1 MPGTAVEQVEA
12 QDLAARNAVNR
23 TLATANVLAASS
35 LLRADLRGKVDD
47 VRAIAITLHQ
57 LGVPPTI
64 PNMNLAYVVKG
75 RVEFEVRLWTALAAR
90 AGHEVWVDADHEG
103 ATAYLRRSDSGRTF
117 SVTFTWDD
125 AVRAGLNLT
134 RTKEGKIVDSET
146 YKKFP
151 TDMLAWRALGRVV
164 KRYAPEVIAGLA
176 DAGDTPVA
184 RPRPRPLPADP
195 DGLYPA
201 AGRHYPETDEIVDG
215 EIVEQGEDVGIPGHA
230 TAAPPGPGTEADPD
244 EWAAFLQ
251 WKQAGEP
258 RDENG
263 YPADVPAPA
272 QMSEGGGQ
280 AGETRPAPEVRPPS
294 GPIERT
300 SAPLPRLATGGVDWK
315 DACKRHS
322 VTQADLL
329 RQAQEFSR
337 GRALPVPETLAEI
350 TDEQVVADLADWL
363 AE

>member
-1 MPGTAVEQVEA
+1 MSNEGDTMPGTAVEQVEA

-103 ATAYLRRSDSGRTF
+103 ATAYLRRSDSGRTY

-164 KRYAPEVIAGLA
+164 KRYAPEVVAGMVET
-176 DAGDTPVA
+176 DNSPVA
-184 RPRPRPLPADP
+184 HPRARPLPADQ
-195 DGLYPA
+195 DGYVPA
-201 AGRHYPETDEIVDG
+201 GGRHYPETDDDITDAEL
-215 EIVEQGEDVGIPGHA
+215 VEQGEDIVIPGHA
-230 TAAPPGPGTEADPD
+230 TVAPPGPGTEADP
-244 EWAAFLQ
+244 EELAAFIR
-251 WKQAGEP
+251 WKRAGKP

-263 YPADVPAPA
+263 FIVDVPAT
-272 QMSEGGGQ
+272 E
-280 AGETRPAPEVRPPS
+280 APERGRDNAAAEVVEPQTAPAAS
-294 GPIERT
+294 GPVPGEWRARAVELGV
-300 SAPLPRLATGGVDWK
+300 SDNRLLIMARDVAGALGVAQPQSLK
-315 DACKRHS
+315 D
-322 VTQADLL
+322 V
-329 RQAQEFSR
+329 
-337 GRALPVPETLAEI
+337 
-350 TDEQVVADLADWL
+350 TDEVAAGVLEQL
-363 AE
+363 G